1 MRFEYELKQDYDDRW
16 YVIEKYVSN
25 DITLSDV
32 VLAPKNGTLAECLTL
47 VRQHDRM
54 MKQG

>member
-47 VRQHDRM
+47 VRQHDKM